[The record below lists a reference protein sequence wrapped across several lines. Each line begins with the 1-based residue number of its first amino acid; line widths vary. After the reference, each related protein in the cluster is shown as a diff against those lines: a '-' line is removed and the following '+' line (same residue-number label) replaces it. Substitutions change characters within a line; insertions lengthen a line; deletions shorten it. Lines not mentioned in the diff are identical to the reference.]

1 MRALIIDDSRSM
13 RMILG
18 KTLKELGVESIQA
31 ANGLLG
37 LEALHGPEHVD
48 LVMVDWHMPE
58 MDGYEFVCAARAE
71 PALANLPI
79 VMVTSEAETDLIQK
93 ALDAGASEFVM
104 KPFTADAIRM
114 KLEMLGLELGGTP

>member
-18 KTLKELGVESIQA
+18 KALNELGIETIQA
-31 ANGLLG
+31 ANGRLG
-37 LEALHGPEHVD
+37 LEALHDTAHVD

-71 PALANLPI
+71 PALAAIPI

-93 ALDAGASEFVM
+93 ALEAGATEFLM
-104 KPFTADAIRM
+104 KPFTADAVRM
-114 KLEMLGLELGGTP
+114 KLEMIGIELGSAP

>member
-18 KTLKELGVESIQA
+18 KTLNELGVETLQA
-31 ANGLLG
+31 ANGKQG
-37 LEALHGPEHVD
+37 LEVLHGSPGVD
-48 LVMVDWHMPE
+48 FVLVDWHMPE

-71 PALANLPI
+71 PALASLPI
-79 VMVTSEAETDLIQK
+79 VMVTSEAETDLIQQ

-104 KPFTADAIRM
+104 KPFTADAIRI
-114 KLEMLGLELGGTP
+114 KLSMIGIELGSTP